1 MGASHYPG
9 GNPPDAESWRTTFR
23 ELADALAERRF
34 RCLFMGGVGAAT
46 LSRPRLTD
54 DIDVL
59 VHPEDVADLLDHL
72 AERGFTTRLVDPTW
86 LAKAHRHG
94 VLVDVIFR
102 STGDIYL
109 DATMLDHAREEE
121 HKGRLVRV
129 VGPEDLLVIKAVA
142 AAEHSPHHWF
152 DALGLVAR
160 GDLDWEYL
168 VTRARRFG
176 PRRVLALLLYAESS
190 DLTVDEGAVRALYE
204 SVHAPSRG
212 HDARLATG
220 PVAR

>member
-1 MGASHYPG
+1 MGASHYPD
-9 GNPPDAESWRTTFR
+9 GNPPDATAWQSTFR
-23 ELADALAERRF
+23 ELADALAERQL

-46 LSRPRLTD
+46 LSRPRITD
-54 DIDVL
+54 DIDLL
-59 VHPEDVADLLDHL
+59 VHPEDVAELLEHL
-72 AERGFTTRLVDPTW
+72 GDRGFSTRTVDPTW

-109 DATMLDHAREEE
+109 DAAMLDHAREEE
-121 HKGRLVRV
+121 HKGRRVRV

-142 AAEHSPHHWF
+142 AAEHSPHHWW

-160 GDLDWEYL
+160 GDLDWAYL
-168 VTRARRFG
+168 VARARRFG

-190 DLTVDEGAVRALYE
+190 DLTVVEAAVRTLYE
-204 SVHAPSRG
+204 SVHAPRR
-212 HDARLATG
+212 DADPRLAG
-220 PVAR
+220 SPVTT